1 MSATATPA
9 TAYPTP
15 NREQLLEGT
24 EQYARALVDMLDKSD
39 ADITPHLLIA
49 TPLLPAGVHPV
60 LLPPITDE
68 ASKARIF
75 CRFVPAVLLAFE
87 ATGCAL
93 VMASWTAP
101 STSVRPSKHPQ
112 CEEIVFIAAS
122 DPLGDTIST
131 ARVIRRKRKAPCL
144 AAWRRNTGSGG
155 VGLLVAPVHAIFGRY
170 DADSPA
176 PSPQLDYLFEVR
188 CAKDVRDAVFAA
200 YYMSGDDDVDFGF
213 QSHAYDDSQGALTVC
228 HTEKQAEVVRGLYAE
243 AGAEVLEASASD
255 KTAYLVFAA
264 TSAPLLEHGYTME
277 QIIGPGILTENES
290 LLLGGVCEPV
300 VPQWMRDAAE
310 DELRK
315 SMQ

>member
-15 NREQLLEGT
+15 NREQLLEGA
-24 EQYARALVDMLDKSD
+24 EQCARALVDMLDKSD
-39 ADITPHLLIA
+39 ADITPYLLIA

-60 LLPPITDE
+60 LLPPITDP

-112 CEEIVFIAAS
+112 REEIVFIAAS
-122 DPLGDTIST
+122 DPLGDTISS

-144 AAWRRNTGSGG
+144 AAWRRTTGSVGF
-155 VGLLVAPVHAIFGRY
+155 GLLVSPVHAIFGRY
-170 DADSPA
+170 DADSLA

-188 CAKDVRDAVFAA
+188 CAKDVREAVFAA
-200 YYMSGDDDVDFGF
+200 YDKSGDAAVDFGF
-213 QSHAYDDSQGALTVC
+213 QSHVHDDGQGALTVC
-228 HTEKQAEVVRGLYAE
+228 RTEEQAEVVRGLYAE

-255 KTAYLVFAA
+255 KMAYLAFAA

-277 QIIGPGILTENES
+277 QINGLGILTEDECWI
-290 LLLGGVCEPV
+290 LDRVCEPV
-300 VPQWMRDAAE
+300 VPQWMRDAAK
-310 DELRK
+310 DERK
-315 SMQ
+315 SML